1 MSIELFVSFVAKELD
16 CIPSELTPVRGDPLD
31 IPRLLW
37 PFLEMFM
44 GEAARPIRELPYR
57 TEAASE
63 VDAFLEAL
71 EAEGPPQNLASMDA
85 ARVLLERVEQAIVV
99 ATANAS
105 AGELVILPPASLSG
119 PSREIAAALLWLHR
133 MELPFAPGSCRTSG

>member
-16 CIPSELTPVRGDPLD
+16 CIPSELTPTRGNPLE

-44 GEAARPIRELPYR
+44 GEDARPIRERPYR
-57 TEAASE
+57 AEAAGE

-71 EAEGPPQNLASMDA
+71 EAEGPPQSLASMDA

-99 ATANAS
+99 ATANAA
-105 AGELVILPPASLSG
+105 AGELVILPPAVLPG

-133 MELPFAPGSCRTSG
+133 MELPFAPGTCRTSG